1 MTTNDGQTAP
11 GNGPERPQDG
21 PEGGSGASGAP
32 QGTQDGQ
39 TADSGGQDQDAATFP
54 ASYVKELRDEA
65 AKARLKGKR
74 ADSLAS
80 KLITS
85 MASATGRLADPT
97 DLPFSEALLDDE
109 GMPDEA
115 KVIAAIDDLLKRKP
129 HLASRKPSGDVGQ
142 GVTNG
147 TSKEFSLADMLRAGA
162 GS

>member
-1 MTTNDGQTAP
+1 MTTNDAQTAP

-21 PEGGSGASGAP
+21 PEAGSGGSDGP

-39 TADSGGQDQDAATFP
+39 GADSGDQDQDAATFP

-65 AKARLKGKR
+65 AKARVKAKR
-74 ADSLAS
+74 ADSLAQ
-80 KLITS
+80 KLIAS

-97 DLPFSEALLDDE
+97 DLPLSEALLDDD

-115 KVIAAIDDLLKRKP
+115 KVLAAIDDLLKRKP

-147 TSKEFSLADMLRAGA
+147 SAKDVSLADMLRVGA